1 MSISLRKPRAWF
13 LLLLLLAMRPVSA
26 ADEDVMAGYEAYKAG
41 EYEKAVELWQEPAR
55 VGNAR
60 AQFFLSVVYAEG
72 IVVPRDPLR
81 ALYLLKDAARGGL
94 RTAQFDLGMR
104 FQQGRGVE
112 KDERAGAYWLSR
124 AAHSDLAKAQYNLG
138 AVFYIGK
145 GIESNR
151 EQALYWYRRAA
162 ANGSEQAHSALQRL
176 GEPLELEQ
184 VQADENSSQ
193 QVLAAT
199 RPGTEKESARPSQAY
214 LHIDSENNIK
224 NKRLNIIS
232 KVRHEDSVADQ
243 SKDTVAVT
251 GDKAW
256 ILAQPAD
263 HYTVQIASSDRR
275 DQADALIAGL
285 SLADRLAI
293 FPYSLA
299 GKERFGVIHGSYNS
313 EDEAFGAL
321 TVLPEKLLKAG
332 PWPRRFGTIWR
343 LMEDSV
349 AKKQNA
355 ALQ

>member
-1 MSISLRKPRAWF
+1 MSISLRKPRSWF
-13 LLLLLLAMRPVSA
+13 FLLLLLAMRPVSA
-26 ADEDVMAGYEAYKAG
+26 ADEEVMAGYEAYKAG
-41 EYEKAVELWQEPAR
+41 EYEKAVELWREPAR

-72 IVVPRDPLR
+72 IGVPRDPLR

-112 KDERAGAYWLSR
+112 KDDHAGAYWLSR

-145 GIESNR
+145 GIDSNR

-162 ANGSEQAHSALQRL
+162 ANGSEQARSALQRL

-184 VQADENSSQ
+184 VDEDRPEQRLS
-193 QVLAAT
+193 AT
-199 RPGTEKESARPSQAY
+199 LSGTEKERARPSQAY
-214 LHIDSENNIK
+214 LYVDSEKNLK

-232 KVRHEDSVADQ
+232 KVRHEDYAADP
-243 SKDTVAVT
+243 SKDPAAVT
-251 GDKAW
+251 GDRAW
-256 ILAQPAD
+256 ILDQPKD

-275 DQADALIAGL
+275 EQAEALIDGL
-285 SLADRLAI
+285 SLGDRLAI

-299 GKERFGVIHGSYNS
+299 GKQRFGVIHGSYNS

-332 PWPRRFGTIWR
+332 PWPRRFGTIRR
-343 LMEDSV
+343 LMEDSGV
-349 AKKQNA
+349 KRQNA